1 MFGSFFYAITLPKFL
16 IKKIKYC
23 LQYLKTALYY
33 KLMLNDNSVGS
44 GNYFYSSELRNL
56 AGHGKIGDEL
66 LGISSDNQYKK
77 AIVSDAIMVFE
88 FNLTKDIIV
97 GNPVQRFG
105 ERIVHL
111 MHAFDLPKDCTY
123 TKFLESVTWDLSDS
137 EREKFMSNM
146 DPAYLMDSYI
156 TGKFEI
162 WFDINKPNFEGDS
175 FWTRNTVILTKDKKS
190 DDVMGLAVV
199 KNITSTYKQEEEK
212 VYQLEIINALSID
225 YTNVF
230 MVNLM
235 TNKIRIVRMN
245 DVVGAFYSDEFGEQ
259 FYDDA
264 LDFYIN
270 VSVYSDD
277 RDMMRMAFSR
287 DNILRQ
293 LIKRD
298 SFYVNFRSNINNKL
312 SYMKLKVVRI
322 GDIKETGNFLL
333 AFMNVDDEIEHEMR
347 QKKLL
352 QDTLNMAESA
362 SHAKTM
368 FLSNMSHDIRTP
380 MNAIIGFTTLA
391 QNHVNEPAAI
401 RTYLEKIKSSSN
413 HLLSLINDVLDMSRI
428 ESGKMKI
435 NHTVTNIEKIVS
447 DVDTVLQSQIQ
458 MKHLEY
464 SLIKRGNLSRLI
476 LCDGLRLNQILIN
489 IVGNAVKYTPEYG
502 KIQFMITEMPA
513 IAEGC
518 SSYQFRIK
526 DNGIGMSKKFQEKL
540 FQPFE
545 RDESKSVSKI
555 QGTGLGLAITKSLVD
570 IMDGSIFV
578 KSEEG
583 KGSEFLV
590 CFDFDNAK
598 DGQVQEEDE
607 REDVFGSTVIEKFK
621 DVRILLVEDNELN
634 RDIARELLKT
644 VGFIMEE
651 AENGEQAIQMVED
664 APAGHFKVILM
675 DVMMPLMNGYEAT
688 SKIRRLEDK
697 VKANVPII
705 AMTANAFEEDKN
717 QAIESG
723 MDRFVSKPF
732 DINDL
737 LSKLSEM
744 LEMKEHKPAKKS
756 ESE

>member
-1 MFGSFFYAITLPKFL
+1 MEYNYNDMADENG
-16 IKKIKYC
+16 
-23 LQYLKTALYY
+23 LKSR
-33 KLMLNDNSVGS
+33 NQVN
-44 GNYFYSSELRNL
+44 SSELNNL
-56 AGHGKIGDEL
+56 VSKVQLGDEL
-66 LGISSDNQYKK
+66 YGSSADNQYKR
-77 AIVSDAIMVFE
+77 AIVSDAILVFE
-88 FNLTKDIIV
+88 FNLSKNLII

-111 MHAFDLPKDCTY
+111 RHAFDLPEECSY

-137 EREKFMSNM
+137 EREKFMSRM
-146 DPAYLMDSYI
+146 DVSYLMDSYI
-156 TGKFEI
+156 TGKYEI

-175 FWTRNTVILTKDKKS
+175 FWTRNTVILTQDKNS
-190 DDVMGLAVV
+190 DDILGLAVV
-199 KNITSTYKQEEEK
+199 KNITTNYKREEEK

-235 TNKIRIVRMN
+235 TNRIRVVRMN
-245 DVVGAFYSDEFGEQ
+245 DVAGAFYNDDFGEQ
-259 FYDDA
+259 YYDDA
-264 LDFYIN
+264 LDFYID
-270 VSVYSDD
+270 VSVYADD
-277 RDMMRMAFSR
+277 RDMMKMAFSR

-293 LIKRD
+293 LIKRET
-298 SFYVNFRSNINNKL
+298 FYVNFRSNINNNL
-312 SYMKLKVVRI
+312 AYMKLKVVRI

-333 AFMNVDDEIEHEMR
+333 AFMNVDDEIEHEMK

-391 QNHVNEPAAI
+391 QNHINDPAVMQ
-401 RTYLEKIKSSSN
+401 TYLDKIKSSSN

-435 NHTVTNIEKIVS
+435 NNNACSIEKIVS
-447 DVDTVLQSQIQ
+447 DVDTVMQSQIQ
-458 MKHLEY
+458 IKHLEY
-464 SLIKRGNLSRLI
+464 SLIKRGNLSRFV
-476 LCDGLRLNQILIN
+476 LCDSLRMNQILIN
-489 IVGNAVKYTPEYG
+489 LVSNAVKYTPEYG

-513 IAEGC
+513 ISEDS

-545 RDESKSVSKI
+545 RDENKSNSKI

-570 IMDGSIFV
+570 RMEGSIFV

-590 CFDFDNAK
+590 CFDFKNAK
-598 DGQVQEEDE
+598 EGDVPVDEEKKQNVYE
-607 REDVFGSTVIEKFK
+607 TSVINKFK

-634 RDIARELLKT
+634 RDIARELLQT
-644 VGFIMEE
+644 VGFILDE
-651 AENGEQAIQMVED
+651 AENGKQAIQMVSD
-664 APAGHFKVILM
+664 APSDHYKVILM
-675 DVMMPLMNGYEAT
+675 DVMMPLMNGYDAT
-688 SKIRRLEDK
+688 TQIRALEDRQK
-697 VKANVPII
+697 SGIPII

-717 QAIESG
+717 QAMECG
-723 MDRFVSKPF
+723 MDGFISKPF

-737 LSKLSEM
+737 LSKLSDM
-744 LEMKEHKPAKKS
+744 IDMKEHKKPSDS
-756 ESE
+756 E

>member
-1 MFGSFFYAITLPKFL
+1 MA
-16 IKKIKYC
+16 
-23 LQYLKTALYY
+23 
-33 KLMLNDNSVGS
+33 DNGI
-44 GNYFYSSELRNL
+44 NMENHENSSEFRRLERPIQ
-56 AGHGKIGDEL
+56 IGDEL
-66 LGISSDNQYKK
+66 IGVSGDQYKR
-77 AIVSDAIMVFE
+77 AIVSDAILVFE
-88 FNLTKDIIV
+88 FNLTKNLLM
-97 GNPVQRFG
+97 GNPLQRFG
-105 ERIVHL
+105 ERIVRL
-111 MHAFDLPKDCTY
+111 RHAFDLPEECSYD
-123 TKFLESVTWDLSDS
+123 KFLDSVSWDLSDS
-137 EREKFMSNM
+137 EKEKFMANM
-146 DPAYLMDSYI
+146 DASYLMDAFI
-156 TGKFEI
+156 TGKYEL
-162 WFDINKPNFEGDS
+162 WFDINKPNFEGES
-175 FWTRNTVILTKDKKS
+175 FWTRNTVILTQEKDTG
-190 DDVMGLAVV
+190 DILGLAVV
-199 KNITSTYKQEEEK
+199 KNITSNYKREEEK

-235 TNKIRIVRMN
+235 TNRIRIVRMN
-245 DVVGAFYSDEFGEQ
+245 DVAGAFYSDELGEQ
-259 FYDDA
+259 YYDDA
-264 LDFYIN
+264 LEFYID
-270 VSVYSDD
+270 VSVYADD

-293 LIKRD
+293 LIKRET
-298 SFYVNFRSNINNKL
+298 FYVNFRSNINNKL
-312 SYMKLKVVRI
+312 QYMKLKVVRI

-333 AFMNVDDEIEHEMR
+333 AFMNVDDEIEHEMK

-352 QDTLNMAESA
+352 QDTLSMAESA

-391 QNHVNEPAAI
+391 LNHISEQAMVK
-401 RTYLEKIKSSSN
+401 TYLDKIKSSSN

-435 NHTVTNIEKIVS
+435 NKTVSTVEKIVG
-447 DVDTVLQSQIQ
+447 DVDTVMQSQIQ

-464 SLIKRGNLSRLI
+464 SLIKRGNLTRPVMM
-476 LCDGLRLNQILIN
+476 DGLRLNQILIN

-513 IAEGC
+513 ISEDS

-545 RDESKSVSKI
+545 RDENKSNSKI

-570 IMDGSIFV
+570 RMEGSIFV

-590 CFDFDNAK
+590 CFDFKNAK
-598 DGQVQEEDE
+598 EGDVPVGEEKKQNVYE
-607 REDVFGSTVIEKFK
+607 TSVINKFK

-634 RDIARELLKT
+634 RDIARELLQT
-644 VGFIMEE
+644 VGFILDE
-651 AENGEQAIQMVED
+651 AENGEQAIQMVSD
-664 APAGHFKVILM
+664 APSGHYKVILM
-675 DVMMPLMNGYEAT
+675 DVMMPLMNGYDAT
-688 SKIRRLEDK
+688 TQIRALEDRQK
-697 VKANVPII
+697 SGIPII

-717 QAIESG
+717 QAMECG
-723 MDRFVSKPF
+723 MDGFISKPF

-737 LSKLSEM
+737 LSKLSDM
-744 LEMKEHKPAKKS
+744 IDMKEHKKPSDS
-756 ESE
+756 E